1 MSSFLERIRG
11 LSQKQL
17 AVLALRMNTELEQ
30 AAARRMAPVA
40 VVGIGCRFP
49 GGVIGPDAYWRF
61 LMEGREAIGEVPGER
76 WDRDAWFDP
85 DTGAPGKISVNLGGF
100 LDDVAGFDA
109 EHFGIS
115 PREAATID
123 PQQRLLL
130 ETAWETLEHGG
141 IDPSS
146 LSGSATGVFVG
157 VCNGDHF
164 QRVLKRGAEQ
174 IDAYVASGNAPSV
187 AAGRISY
194 VLGLA
199 GPALSVDTAC
209 SSSLVAMH
217 QAILS
222 LRTETCD
229 LALAGGVNVICEPD
243 TMVSLSKAG
252 MLAPDG
258 RCKAFDAAADGFARG
273 EGCGLVALK
282 RLDDALRDND
292 EIHAVIRGSA
302 LNHDGRSAGLT
313 VPSRHAQEKLI
324 AAALADAGIAPE
336 DVGYVEAHGTGTKL
350 GDPIEIRALAAALTR
365 GRPSD
370 RPLVV
375 GSAKTNFGHLE
386 SAAGIAGT
394 IKTVLALK
402 HGHIP
407 RHLHFHS
414 GNPEVDWDR
423 TGIEIAATAR
433 DWPDWATRRIA
444 GVSSFG
450 FSGTNAH
457 LILEAPPAMKPQ
469 VTPERARCLPVSA
482 RTETALREQAGRLA
496 SALQDNTVDLAAVAA
511 TLATGR
517 AALPERLA
525 VVAETTENAAEV
537 LRAVAEG
544 RADDRAQH
552 GQVEPGEANGVVFL
566 CTGQGVQYPGMAR
579 SLFDSEKVFR
589 DIIERC
595 DAALGPQDD
604 GLRLIDVMHGTAGA
618 PDLLHRTEW
627 TQPALYAVECGL
639 AALWR
644 SWGVEPAAVIGHS
657 AGELAAAS
665 IAGVFALEDGLT
677 LAARR
682 GQLLSQLPEGGAMAA
697 LFMGREEAEQAIAPY
712 ADKVSIAAVN
722 AHDSVVISG
731 AAGGIDATL
740 GDLARVGL
748 QGHRLHISFAAH
760 SPMVDCALDD
770 MARAAADIP
779 AQSPTVPVAW
789 NLTGGAA
796 LPGGAPDA
804 EYWCRHLREPVRF
817 ADGMSRL
824 RAEGHR
830 MFLEIG
836 PHPVLAALAAR
847 DTDAL
852 AAAERPVYLGSL
864 RRDHD
869 DWTELSRAQAGLFVN
884 GVPVDRAATSGTP
897 RLRPVELPTYPF
909 EHRRFW
915 IDPPEKRQ
923 APIATAPAGRPIPG
937 ARLDMPDPVFE
948 ADLSTTALPW
958 LTEHEVMGS
967 AFVAGPVYLAL
978 AVGAAEDALA
988 RSNWAVTK
996 FEIAAPLRSGAAPV
1010 RVQTRLTP
1018 QPDGSAEFVIHS
1030 RSCEGGDQEWMRHAT
1045 GRLVPG
1051 TDAEKQ
1057 PRKDMA
1063 AEARRLSADD
1073 SAGAHLDRLAGL
1085 GIQLSGRFRCLQ
1097 HLHRTDGEVLAC
1109 IGRAGTAG
1117 IDAPF
1122 CDPGLLDGVF
1132 QAAGAALP
1140 LNQAQAGR
1148 LFFLTGVDRIALHA
1162 PLAGPFWCH
1171 ARLRP
1176 GFDGT
1181 THHVDVTIHDA
1192 AGGELGSLT
1201 GVRLTATSQDKVGP
1215 PAGPTA
1221 GPAQYGLDWK
1231 PAPPVLPAARHLR
1244 APETVA
1250 GALGDSFGDFA
1261 SRHGLELYDRLL
1273 PALDRLSVAY
1283 ILTALKTLGIDDL
1296 PRDRYGITAL
1306 AERLMVVPGQRM
1318 LFARLIDI
1326 LDEAGQVQRRD
1337 GQIALTGPL
1346 PVGGAT
1352 ALHAKAL
1359 AEFGETPEL
1368 AILGRCGTALAGVLN
1383 GSADPLD
1390 CLFPGGSLAE
1400 ARALYIDAPFAR
1412 TYNATLGTM
1421 LQNLARDL
1429 PAGERLRILE
1439 IGAGTGATTDAALA
1453 ALGDRIGAYHFTDVS
1468 QHFLDAAAGRLGARE
1483 GFTTGLL
1490 DIERDPAAQDV
1501 PHGQHDVVI
1510 AANVLHA
1517 TSDLAESL
1525 SHAASLLAPGGVMIL
1540 LEGVRPE
1547 PWVDLTFGM
1556 TPGWWRFSDRDLRAA
1571 YPLISSQHWGELLD
1585 RTGLV
1590 AATSIGGSDD
1600 LGRGAAQQ
1608 MLIAARKPLAN
1619 PRRVAIIGTGGALD
1633 SALGSALAAEGARVV
1648 ALDEAPEDVI
1658 DLSVLSLAELDDT
1671 ADDLADRIEE
1681 TAVIAPLA
1689 RLQRMA
1695 RDAASERLWIAT
1707 AGLHGVG
1714 ADAPARGARWQS
1726 PVAGLGRVAALET
1739 PEAWGGLVDLDPAET
1754 PEAQAAAIARSVL
1767 SGDPEDQCAW
1777 RRGIRHVPRLV
1788 RKPAPK
1794 AVPIRLDP
1802 KGTYLITGGFGGIG
1816 AELARSLAEH
1826 GAGRIALIGRNPDED
1841 APVMAA
1847 LREAG
1852 AEPMAVRADVSDP
1865 AALAEALDRLTRDGS
1880 PIRGAF
1886 HAAAHL
1892 DAAPL
1897 GELDPDRVRAM
1908 LRPKIAGTLALEHL
1922 LAQHGAE
1929 FLVLFSSTT
1938 SMLGAQGFAHYAAAN
1953 AFLDASAAAPDRG
1966 LRVLPI
1972 GWGTWEI
1979 MRLASEE
1986 AQRTYGAQGLRP
1998 MPAEAALDALFG
2010 LLGGVEGHRL
2020 VADIDWRRLVEL
2032 HETRRPRPM
2041 LSRLVQEDAA
2051 SSTAT
2056 PAHAAAEPEE
2066 DPSALLLARIA
2077 AAPAAARLGIL
2088 ETVVAA
2094 EAAAAMGRSG
2104 ANDVARN
2111 RGLFDMGMD
2120 SLMSVELRHRL
2131 ERATGLTLPATLTFN
2146 YPTVNALALFIDGH
2160 LQSQPRP
2167 SATAQD
2173 RPPASTARP
2182 PDSDADDQEDDD
2194 DLIARLRARLEEL
2207 Q

>member
-17 AVLALRMNTELEQ
+17 AVLALRLNDELEQ
-30 AAARRMAPVA
+30 AAGRRTAPVA

-49 GGVIGPDAYWRF
+49 GGVTGPDAYWRF
-61 LMEGREAIGEVPGER
+61 LMEGQEAIGEVAGER
-76 WDRDAWFDP
+76 WDSAVWFDP
-85 DTGAPGKISVNLGGF
+85 DTDAPGKISVNLGGF

-115 PREAATID
+115 PREAATMD

-130 ETAWETLEHGG
+130 ETAWETLEHGA
-141 IDPSS
+141 IDPSG

-157 VCNGDHF
+157 VCNSDHF
-164 QRVLKRGAEQ
+164 QRVLKRGPEQ

-199 GPALSVDTAC
+199 GPALTVDTAC
-209 SSSLVAMH
+209 ASSLVALH

-222 LRTETCD
+222 LRAETCCD

-402 HGHIP
+402 HGRIP

-457 LILEAPPAMKPQ
+457 LILEAPPAAKTQ
-469 VTPERARCLPVSA
+469 AAPERARCVPVSA
-482 RTETALREQAGRLA
+482 RTETALRGQAGRLA
-496 SALQDNTVDLAAVAA
+496 SALQDKTVDFSAAAA

-525 VVAETTENAAEV
+525 VVAESSEDAAEIF
-537 LRAVAEG
+537 RAVAEG
-544 RADDRAQH
+544 RADDRAH
-552 GQVEPGEANGVVFL
+552 RGQVEPGQANSVVFL

-579 SLFDSEKVFR
+579 SLFNSEKVFR

-595 DAALGPQDD
+595 DAALGPQDG
-604 GLRLIDVMHGTAGA
+604 GLRLIDVMHGRSGTL
-618 PDLLHRTEW
+618 DLLHRTEW
-627 TQPALYAVECGL
+627 TQPALFAVECGL

-697 LFMGREEAEQAIAPY
+697 LFMGREEAERAIAPY

-731 AAGGIDATL
+731 AAEGVDATL
-740 GDLARVGL
+740 DDLARAGL

-760 SPMVDCALDD
+760 SPMVDGALDD

-779 AQSPTVPVAW
+779 ALREAVPVAW

-804 EYWCRHLREPVRF
+804 EYWRRHLREPVRF

-830 MFLEIG
+830 VFLEIG

-847 DTDAL
+847 DTGAL
-852 AAAERPVYLGSL
+852 AAAEKPVYLGSL
-864 RRDHD
+864 RREHD

-884 GVPVDRAATSGTP
+884 GVPMDRGAISGTP
-897 RLRPVELPTYPF
+897 RLRPVALPTYPF
-909 EHRRFW
+909 EHHRFW
-915 IDPPEKRQ
+915 IDPSAKRQ
-923 APIATAPAGRPIPG
+923 APVAPLPVGRPIPG
-937 ARLDMPDPVFE
+937 TRLDMPDPVFE

-958 LTEHEVMGS
+958 LAEHEVMGS

-988 RSNWAVTK
+988 RSDWAVSA
-996 FEIAAPLRSGAAPV
+996 FEIAAPLRSNKAPM

-1018 QPDGSAEFVIHS
+1018 QPDGSAEFTIHS
-1030 RSCEGGDQEWMRHAT
+1030 RSRDGADQQWMRHAT
-1045 GRLVPG
+1045 GRLVRRTG
-1051 TDAEKQ
+1051 TPEQ
-1057 PRKDMA
+1057 PRRDMA

-1085 GIQLSGRFRCLQ
+1085 GIALSGRFRCLL
-1097 HLHRTDGEVLAC
+1097 HLHRTEGEVIAC
-1109 IGRAGTAG
+1109 IERAEAGG

-1140 LNQAQAGR
+1140 LDPTEADR
-1148 LFFLTGVDRIALHA
+1148 LFFLTGVERVALHA

-1176 GFDGT
+1176 GSDGT
-1181 THHVDVTIHDA
+1181 AHLVDVTIHDA
-1192 AGGELGSLT
+1192 AGAELGSLT
-1201 GVRLTATSQDKVGP
+1201 GVRLTANAREVAT
-1215 PAGPTA
+1215 
-1221 GPAQYGLDWK
+1221 GPAQYGLDWH

-1250 GALGDSFGDFA
+1250 GALGESFDDFS
-1261 SRHGLELYDRLL
+1261 SRHGLAVYDRLL
-1273 PALDRLSVAY
+1273 PALDRLSAAY
-1283 ILTALKTLGIDDL
+1283 ILMALKTLGIDAL

-1306 AERLMVVPGQRM
+1306 AERLSVVPGQRM
-1318 LFARLIDI
+1318 LFTQLIDI
-1326 LDEAGQVQRRD
+1326 LDEAGQVRRRD
-1337 GQIALTGPL
+1337 GQVVLDGPL
-1346 PVGGAT
+1346 PDVDAD
-1352 ALHAKAL
+1352 ALQAKAV
-1359 AEFGETPEL
+1359 AEFEETPEL
-1368 AILGRCGTALAGVLN
+1368 SILGRCGTALAGVLT

-1390 CLFPGGSLAE
+1390 CLFPGGSLVE
-1400 ARALYIDAPFAR
+1400 ARALYVDAPFAR
-1412 TYNATLGTM
+1412 TYNATLGAM
-1421 LQNLARDL
+1421 LRDLARDL

-1468 QHFLDAAAGRLGARE
+1468 QHFLDAAVQRLGARE

-1501 PHGQHDVVI
+1501 PPGQHDVVI

-1517 TSDLAESL
+1517 TRDLAESL
-1525 SHAASLLAPGGVMIL
+1525 SHAARLLTPGGVMIL

-1556 TPGWWRFSDRDLRAA
+1556 TPGWWRFSDRALRTT
-1571 YPLISSQHWGELLD
+1571 YPLISRQEWTALLD

-1590 AATSIGGSDD
+1590 AATSVGGSDD

-1608 MLIAARKPLAN
+1608 MLIAARKPLAD
-1619 PRRVAIIGTGGALD
+1619 PRRVALIGSGVALDGALRN
-1633 SALGSALAAEGARVV
+1633 ALAAEGARVV
-1648 ALDEAPEDVI
+1648 APDDAPEDVI

-1671 ADDLADRIEE
+1671 ADDLAGLIEE
-1681 TAVIAPLA
+1681 TAVMGPLT

-1695 RDAASERLWIAT
+1695 GDVAGGRLWIAT
-1707 AGLHGVG
+1707 LGVHGLG
-1714 ADAPARGARWQS
+1714 ADAPVRGARWQA

-1739 PEAWGGLVDLDPAET
+1739 TEAWGGLVDLDPAEA
-1754 PEAQAAAIARSVL
+1754 PEAQAASIARSVL
-1767 SGDPEDQCAW
+1767 SDDPEDQCAW
-1777 RRGIRHVPRLV
+1777 RQGIRHVPRLV
-1788 RKPAPK
+1788 RKPTPE
-1794 AVPIRLDP
+1794 AVQARLDP

-1816 AELARSLAEH
+1816 AELARSLAER

-1841 APVMAA
+1841 APVMAT
-1847 LREAG
+1847 LRKAG
-1852 AEPMAVRADVSDP
+1852 AEPVAVRADVSNP
-1865 AALAEALDRLTRDGS
+1865 GALAEALDRLTRDGS

-1886 HAAAHL
+1886 HTAAHL

-1897 GELDPDRVRAM
+1897 GDLDRDRVRAM
-1908 LRPKIAGTLALEHL
+1908 LRPKIAGTLALERL
-1922 LAQHGAE
+1922 LERHGAE

-1938 SMLGAQGFAHYAAAN
+1938 AMLGALGFTHYAAAN

-1972 GWGTWEI
+1972 SWGTWEI

-1986 AQRTYGAQGLRP
+1986 AQRTFGAQGLRP
-1998 MPAEAALDALFG
+1998 MPAKAALDALFG
-2010 LLGGVEGHRL
+2010 LLGGADGHRI

-2041 LSRLVQEDAA
+2041 LSRLVQENAA
-2051 SSTAT
+2051 PPKAAPAQTAT
-2056 PAHAAAEPEE
+2056 EPEE
-2066 DPSALLLARIA
+2066 DQSAKLLARIA
-2077 AAPAAARLGIL
+2077 AAPTAARLGIL
-2088 ETVVAA
+2088 ETVVAT
-2094 EAAAAMGRSG
+2094 EAASAMGRSDG
-2104 ANDVARN
+2104 NDVARN

-2120 SLMSVELRHRL
+2120 SLMSVELRNRL
-2131 ERATGLTLPATLTFN
+2131 ERATGLALPATLTFN
-2146 YPTVNALALFIDGH
+2146 YPTVNALARFIDGH
-2160 LQSQPRP
+2160 LQNQSRSPAP
-2167 SATAQD
+2167 AQD
-2173 RPPASTARP
+2173 RPPSSAVRA
-2182 PDSDADDQEDDD
+2182 PDAETDAPEDEDD
-2194 DLIARLRARLEEL
+2194 LVARLRARLEEL
-2207 Q
+2207 

>member
-17 AVLALRMNTELEQ
+17 AVLALRLNDELEQ
-30 AAARRMAPVA
+30 AAGRRTAPVA

-49 GGVIGPDAYWRF
+49 GGVTGPDAYWRF
-61 LMEGREAIGEVPGER
+61 LMEGREAIKEVPGDR
-76 WDRDAWFDP
+76 WDSAAWFDP
-85 DTGAPGKISVNLGGF
+85 DTDAPGKISVNLGGF

-115 PREAATID
+115 AREASTMD

-141 IDPSS
+141 IDPSG

-157 VCNGDHF
+157 VCNADHF
-164 QRVLKRGAEQ
+164 QRILKRGAEQ

-199 GPALSVDTAC
+199 GPALTVDTAC
-209 SSSLVAMH
+209 SSSLVALH

-222 LRTETCD
+222 LRAETCD

-273 EGCGLVALK
+273 EGCGLIALK

-292 EIHAVIRGSA
+292 EIHALIRGSA
-302 LNHDGRSAGLT
+302 LNQDGRSAGLT

-324 AAALADAGIAPE
+324 GAALADAGIAPE
-336 DVGYVEAHGTGTKL
+336 DVGYVEAHGTGTRL

-365 GRPSD
+365 KRPSD

-402 HGHIP
+402 HGRIP
-407 RHLHFHS
+407 RHLHFHR
-414 GNPEVDWDR
+414 GNEEVDWDR

-433 DWPDWATRRIA
+433 DWPDWAARRIA

-457 LILEAPPAMKPQ
+457 LILEAPPTAKPNAM
-469 VTPERARCLPVSA
+469 PERARCLPVSA
-482 RTETALREQAGRLA
+482 RTETALREQAGQLA
-496 SALQDNTVDLAAVAA
+496 DALQDETVDFAAAAA

-525 VVAETTENAAEV
+525 VVTGSSEDAAEIFS
-537 LRAVAEG
+537 AVADG
-544 RADDRAQH
+544 RADDRAQR
-552 GQVEPGEANGVVFL
+552 GRVEPGEANGVVFL

-595 DAALGPQDD
+595 DAALGTQDG
-604 GLRLIDVMHGTAGA
+604 GLGLIDVMHGTAGA

-644 SWGVEPAAVIGHS
+644 SWGVEPAALIGHS

-665 IAGVFALEDGLT
+665 IAGVFSLEDGLT

-697 LFMGREEAEQAIAPY
+697 LFMGREEAKRAIAPY
-712 ADKVSIAAVN
+712 AEKVSIAAVN
-722 AHDSVVISG
+722 AQDSVVISG
-731 AAGGIDATL
+731 AAEGIDATL
-740 GDLARVGL
+740 YDLARAGL

-760 SPMVDCALDD
+760 SPMVDGALDD

-779 AQSPTVPVAW
+779 TQSPTVPVAW

-804 EYWCRHLREPVRF
+804 EYWRRHLREPVRF

-824 RAEGHR
+824 RAAGHR
-830 MFLEIG
+830 VFLEIG

-847 DTDAL
+847 DTGAL
-852 AAAERPVYLGSL
+852 AAAERPVYLASL
-864 RRDHD
+864 RRGHD

-884 GVPVDRAATSGTP
+884 GGPVERAAISGTP
-897 RLRPVELPTYPF
+897 RPRPVALPTYPF

-915 IDPPEKRQ
+915 IDPPRKRQ
-923 APIATAPAGRPIPG
+923 AAVAAAPAGRPIPG
-937 ARLDMPDPVFE
+937 GRLDMPDPVFE

-958 LTEHEVMGS
+958 LADHEVMGS

-988 RSNWAVTK
+988 RSDWAVTD
-996 FEIAAPLRSGAAPV
+996 FEIAAPLRSGEAPV

-1018 QPDGSAEFVIHS
+1018 QTDGSVEFAIHS
-1030 RSCEGGDQEWMRHAT
+1030 RPRDAAGHAWMRHAT

-1051 TDAEKQ
+1051 TGAAEQ
-1057 PRKDMA
+1057 PRRDMA

-1073 SAGAHLDRLAGL
+1073 SAGAHLDRLSGL
-1085 GIQLSGRFRCLQ
+1085 GIELSGRFRCLQ
-1097 HLHRTDGEVLAC
+1097 HLHRRDGEVLAC
-1109 IGRAGTAG
+1109 IAAAEAAAG
-1117 IDAPF
+1117 IEAPF
-1122 CDPGLLDGVF
+1122 CDPALLDGAF

-1140 LNQAQAGR
+1140 LEPVEAGR
-1148 LFFLTGVDRIALHA
+1148 LFFLTGVERVALHA
-1162 PLAGPFWCH
+1162 PLAEPFWCH

-1176 GFDGT
+1176 GSDGT
-1181 THHVDVTIHDA
+1181 VHHLDVTIHDA

-1201 GVRLTATSQDKVGP
+1201 GVRLTATAQEA
-1215 PAGPTA
+1215 AGAAA
-1221 GPAQYGLDWK
+1221 GPAQYGLDWQ
-1231 PAPPVLPAARHLR
+1231 PAPPVLPAASHLR

-1261 SRHGLELYDRLL
+1261 SRYGLKLYDRLL

-1283 ILTALKTLGIDDL
+1283 VLTALKTLGIDDL
-1296 PRDRYGITAL
+1296 PRDRYGITAM
-1306 AERLMVVPGQRM
+1306 AERLSVVPGQRM

-1326 LDEAGQVQRRD
+1326 ADEAGQVRRQD
-1337 GQIALTGPL
+1337 GQVVLNSPL
-1346 PVGGAT
+1346 PDGDAA
-1352 ALHAKAL
+1352 ALQAKAV

-1368 AILGRCGTALAGVLN
+1368 SILGRCGPALAGVLT

-1400 ARALYIDAPFAR
+1400 ARELYVDAPFAR
-1412 TYNATLGTM
+1412 TYNATLGAM
-1421 LQNLARDL
+1421 LQDLAQDL
-1429 PAGERLRILE
+1429 RAGERLRILE

-1453 ALGDRIGAYHFTDVS
+1453 ALGDRIGGYHFTDVS
-1468 QHFLDAAAGRLGARE
+1468 QHFLDAAAERLGARE

-1490 DIERDPAAQDV
+1490 DIERGPAAQGV
-1501 PHGQHDVVI
+1501 TPGQHDVVV

-1517 TSDLAESL
+1517 TRDLAESL
-1525 SHAASLLAPGGVMIL
+1525 SNAASLLAPGGVLIL

-1547 PWVDLTFGM
+1547 PWVDLTFGT
-1556 TPGWWRFSDRDLRAA
+1556 TPGWWRFSDRELRATS
-1571 YPLISSQHWGELLD
+1571 PLISRQEWGRLLD
-1585 RTGLV
+1585 RAGLA
-1590 AATSIGGSDD
+1590 AATSVGGSED

-1608 MLIAARKPLAN
+1608 MLIAARKPLGEA
-1619 PRRVAIIGTGGALD
+1619 RRVALIGSGGALD
-1633 SALGSALAAEGARVV
+1633 SALGTALAAEGARVV
-1648 ALDEAPEDVI
+1648 APDDAPEDVI
-1658 DLSVLSLAELDDT
+1658 DLSVLSLAGLDDT

-1681 TAVIAPLA
+1681 TAVIGPLV

-1695 RDAASERLWIAT
+1695 RGAAGGRLWIAT
-1707 AGLHGVG
+1707 RGLHGVG
-1714 ADAPARGARWQS
+1714 AHAPARGARWQS
-1726 PVAGLGRVAALET
+1726 PVAGLGRGAALET
-1739 PEAWGGLVDLDPAET
+1739 PEAWGGLVDLDPEEA

-1767 SGDPEDQCAW
+1767 SDDREDQCAW

-1788 RKPAPK
+1788 RKPAPE
-1794 AVPIRLDP
+1794 AVQARLDP

-1816 AELARSLAEH
+1816 AELARSLAER

-1852 AEPMAVRADVSDP
+1852 AEPVAVRADVSDP
-1865 AALAEALDRLTRDGS
+1865 NALAEALGHLTRDGS
-1880 PIRGAF
+1880 QIRGAF

-1897 GELDPDRVRAM
+1897 ADLDRDRVRAM
-1908 LRPKIAGTLALEHL
+1908 LRPKIAGTLALERL
-1922 LAQHGAE
+1922 LARHGAE

-1966 LRVLPI
+1966 LRVLAI
-1972 GWGTWEI
+1972 GWGTWKI

-1998 MPAEAALDALFG
+1998 MPAEAAIDSLFG
-2010 LLGGVEGHRL
+2010 LLDGADGHRL

-2041 LSRLVQEDAA
+2041 LSQLVQEDAA
-2051 SSTAT
+2051 PRTAALA
-2056 PAHAAAEPEE
+2056 PAATEAEE
-2066 DPSALLLARIA
+2066 DQSAPLLARIA
-2077 AAPAAARLGIL
+2077 AAPAAARLGII

-2094 EAAAAMGRSG
+2094 EAAAAMGQSG
-2104 ANDVARN
+2104 SNDVARN

-2146 YPTVNALALFIDGH
+2146 YPTVNALARFIDGH
-2160 LQSQPRP
+2160 LQSQSRTPAAAPDTP
-2167 SATAQD
+2167 SASAT
-2173 RPPASTARP
+2173 RP
-2182 PDSDADDQEDDD
+2182 PDGETNEPEDEDE
-2194 DLIARLRARLEEL
+2194 LVARLRARLEEL